1 MSIAIARANE
11 IQYRVENG
19 YGETEVLPGVY
30 PLVRGFKCVL
40 KAGHDVKPEVY
51 ADKTAIYCF
60 TRGTGYITDG
70 LKAYNID
77 ELSFYIPD
85 FSREFCIHAVSDM
98 EIMKIVVDLLESDK
112 AAYEDTHM
120 VLPAFKRF
128 SETEP
133 YDQSCKG
140 PKTRSWSVIHS
151 GNLARVL
158 MGIVCAEGEGT
169 IEKGHPSVAQ
179 YNYALGGA
187 DFELT
192 VDGETINTK
201 EGDWSYVPAGLDHSL
216 VSEKGKKVFYI
227 WFEHMV
233 AEVKPS

>member
-1 MSIAIARANE
+1 
-11 IQYRVENG
+11 
-19 YGETEVLPGVY
+19 
-30 PLVRGFKCVL
+30 
-40 KAGHDVKPEVY
+40 
-51 ADKTAIYCF
+51 
-60 TRGTGYITDG
+60 
-70 LKAYNID
+70 
-77 ELSFYIPD
+77 
-85 FSREFCIHAVSDM
+85 M

-140 PKTRSWSVIHS
+140 PNTRSWSVIHS

-179 YNYALGGA
+179 YNYALEGA